1 MNPQPAASRRV
12 LEPSDRI
19 SEVLFG
25 LIMVLT
31 FTGSLSVAETGR
43 EDIRTMLVGALGCNL
58 AWGIIDAVFYL
69 MGSLAEKGRDLTIFR
84 AVRTVADPR
93 EAQRLI
99 AEALPPV
106 IASVVRPPEFDAMH
120 QRLQLLPEPPGPA
133 CLDGTDWRG
142 AGGVFLLVFLSTFPV
157 AVPFIVMHDASAA
170 MRTSNAVAV
179 AMLFVAGAA
188 YGRVVGRSPWVLGA
202 VMVAL
207 GAVLVALTIALG
219 G

>member
-1 MNPQPAASRRV
+1 MNASSSRV

-31 FTGSLSVAETGR
+31 FTGSLSVAEAGR

-69 MGSLAEKGRDLTIFR
+69 MGSLAEKGRDLAIFR

-99 AEALPPV
+99 AEALPSV

-133 CLDGTDWRG
+133 RLDGTDWRG
-142 AGGVFLLVFLSTFPV
+142 AGGVFLLVFLSTLPV
-157 AVPFIVMHDASAA
+157 AVPFMIMQDATAA
-170 MRTSNAVAV
+170 MRASNAVAV

-202 VMVAL
+202 IMVAL
-207 GAVLVALTIALG
+207 GGVLVALTIALG